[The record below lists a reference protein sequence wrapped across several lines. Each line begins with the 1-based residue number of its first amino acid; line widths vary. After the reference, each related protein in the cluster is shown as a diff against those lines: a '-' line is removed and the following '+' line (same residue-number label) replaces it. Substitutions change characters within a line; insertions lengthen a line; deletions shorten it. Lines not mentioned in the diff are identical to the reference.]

1 MATFAIAR
9 PAHRVADVQIIR
21 RQRSTIRGRDTD
33 SFPVIGFLN
42 NLPEIPKA
50 FAKAA
55 TVAIAAIAGAAV
67 AFLLWYF
74 RGYIFVNGH

>member
-1 MATFAIAR
+1 M
-9 PAHRVADVQIIR
+9 D
-21 RQRSTIRGRDTD
+21 
-33 SFPVIGFLN
+33 

-55 TVAIAAIAGAAV
+55 TVALAAIAGAAV

-74 RGYIFVNGH
+74 GGYIFVNGH